1 MLSYTVHCEIDD
13 KLTTQYRT
21 LNGAPDF
28 KQSKDEDGNILLDAE
43 MKDIEQTEPG
53 LWYNPMQQTP
63 MTLMY
68 ITNSKDEKYTYIPA
82 ITTKKDYR
90 PIPMRQPCKRTTGIL

>member
-28 KQSKDEDGNILLDAE
+28 KQSKDENGNILLDVAV
-43 MKDIEQTEPG
+43 KDIEQTEPD

-68 ITNSKDEKYTYIPA
+68 ITNSKMKNTPIFQKAPQ
-82 ITTKKDYR
+82 KKDYN
-90 PIPMRQPCKRTTGIL
+90 PILMRLPYRKTTGNL